1 MGLESFSFI
10 KHSIFFAYREYTFQ
24 DEVESE
30 REIDPN
36 YKERIPRI
44 IKLPLYCFFKT
55 LLANKDFIFMI
66 YNI

>member
-10 KHSIFFAYREYTFQ
+10 KHSIFFAYREHTFQ
-24 DEVESE
+24 DKIESE

-44 IKLPLYCFFKT
+44 VKLPLYCFLET
-55 LLANKDFIFMI
+55 LLANKYFILII